1 MKSSDP
7 YIGGTLSKPLIFI
20 GSSSES
26 EDLAIALQE
35 SLSADLLPIV
45 WPQVGLTLSNQL
57 LDELESKIK
66 EVDFAAFILSPDDK
80 LETRGEETAITRDNV
95 LIEYGVARG
104 ILGRDHAFIVRPS
117 KDTLHIPTDLGGI
130 TGAIYEMP
138 PVAGSP
144 DELKRAFLSAANA
157 ISATSRRLPTR
168 PKSNQSRTRRVGGV
182 LDRGST
188 EVLKE
193 LADAAIYVADK
204 RHTYPS
210 DLRRFVKDQE
220 IVPSKYLYWTPQ
232 GSAHWLTLCRSKKYH
247 YYHDSLDLLRGHAGA
262 LAESIVEVVGSA
274 EIDLV
279 SVGSGN
285 GEKDNILLSDLQT
298 SLREDEFIYYY
309 PVDISDTLIVE
320 AIRNALRGGLP
331 RDAFKVK
338 ALIADFLKLSKLQ
351 AFYEERPATNLFSI
365 LGNTVGNADE
375 EELFDSISEA
385 MLPGDLVL
393 MEVNVGKASAEDP
406 VWKDLVTLKHDFTPL
421 AVLNVPFD
429 QSKMKYT
436 VTSGEGIVEGTKSIV
451 ASYKEAKIGGSPLTD
466 IRLSIIHYYDKKH
479 FMKKM
484 EERMNVEVV
493 WHESS
498 DDVLLVLARRD
509 GAPSKARRSG

>member
-1 MKSSDP
+1 V
-7 YIGGTLSKPLIFI
+7 SKPLILI

-26 EDLAIALQE
+26 KHFAAALQE
-35 SLSADLLPIV
+35 SLDDELSPIL
-45 WPQVGLTLSNQL
+45 WSQLGLTLSQQI
-57 LDELESKIK
+57 LDDLEVKIG
-66 EVDFAAFILSPDDK
+66 EADFAAFLFSPDDR
-80 LETRGEETAITRDNV
+80 LEIRGEETAATRDNV
-95 LIEYGVARG
+95 LIELGLARG
-104 ILGRDHAFIVRPS
+104 ILGKDRVFTVMPS
-117 KDTLHIPTDLGGI
+117 NFEDTLHIPTDLSGVI
-130 TGAIYEMP
+130 GATYQPP
-138 PVAGSP
+138 PVAGTP
-144 DELKRAFLSAANA
+144 DELKLAFLEAANS
-157 ISATSRRLPTR
+157 IRTTSRRHPTR
-168 PKSNQSRTRRVGGV
+168 PKPSQSRARRVGGV

-204 RHTYPS
+204 RHTYPN
-210 DLRRFVKDQE
+210 DLRRFVRDQE

-232 GSAHWLTLCRSKKYH
+232 GSAHWLTLCRSKKYQ
-247 YYHDSLDLLRGHAGA
+247 YYRDSLNLLREHSGT
-262 LAESIVEVVGSA
+262 LVDNVVKAAGSA
-274 EIDLV
+274 EIDFV
-279 SVGSGN
+279 SVGSGD
-285 GEKDNILLSDLQT
+285 GVKDNILLSDLQT

-338 ALIADFLKLSKLQ
+338 ALIADFLKLAKLQ

-393 MEVNVGKASAEDP
+393 MEVNVGEASAEDA

-421 AVLNVPFD
+421 AVLNVPFER
-429 QSKMKYT
+429 SKMKYT
-436 VTSGEGIVEGTKSIV
+436 VTPGEGIVEGTKSIV
-451 ASYKEAKIGGSPLTD
+451 ASYKEAKIGGPPLTD
-466 IRLSIIHYYDKKH
+466 IRLSIIHYYEKKH
-479 FMKKM
+479 FMDTM
-484 EERMNVEVV
+484 EERMNVKVV

-498 DDVLLVLARRD
+498 DDVLLVLAQRD
-509 GAPSKARRSG
+509 GAPRNARRPGYPGTQS